1 MFMGIFRSK
10 LSPVYWLIRFFGKD
24 LAKNGDIDEAHFRM
38 MILPGAGYDMKALC
52 KEGKAIFV
60 NILGIDKTTME
71 ECFAEYNRLAVA
83 AASANNGGWRGCQEA
98 EDLRDFKLNSF
109 IFEVTEDEHD
119 EITKYLSGKKVFVI
133 RLDEL
138 ADIRQM
144 AKEDAEYK
152 LKNRKMQDFVNQA
165 VQELEATE
173 AVA

>member
-83 AASANNGGWRGCQEA
+83 AASSESRGWGPSQEA
-98 EDLRDFKLNSF
+98 EDLRNFKINCF
-109 IFEVTEDEHD
+109 IFEVTEEEHD
-119 EITKYLSGKKVFVI
+119 EITKYLSGKKVFII

-144 AKEDAEYK
+144 AKEDAEFK
-152 LKNRKMQDFVNQA
+152 LKNRKMQQFIDQA
-165 VQELEATE
+165 VQELDNSE